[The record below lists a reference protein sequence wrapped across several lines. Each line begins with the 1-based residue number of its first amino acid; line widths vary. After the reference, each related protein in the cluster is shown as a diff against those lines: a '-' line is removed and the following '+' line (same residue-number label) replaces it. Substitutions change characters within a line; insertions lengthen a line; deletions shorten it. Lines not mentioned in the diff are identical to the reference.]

1 VNHLA
6 KLCLAEAETGVMPE
20 DESDQMGMLDSLTS
34 LMKAQGCGAR
44 QIKLVEDRF
53 NKRLNPAEG
62 GEKFDLSSVRKYL
75 DDGNGWNSGN
85 FQSKVT
91 VQGDRVKDVNGNK
104 VQLYKTASTN
114 DPLAEE
120 DAMNNQTAVLSQ
132 FDGWLAT
139 HPDATWD
146 EQAKRFQS
154 IYKATTGKELPLI
167 DIARKQRESGMRNTA
182 EGEKRLARE
191 AGNRALLERERAKQP
206 EYEAWQ
212 KTELPKLQEKKRLSN
227 ITTAPVTFGIDTK
240 EQDEVI
246 MIGEDMLQGND
257 AYAKYGVPMIGIL
270 VGENTVYRPKKVRV
284 VKGSGVTLSSGICRR
299 YGITKFTKLTAPLV
313 VSYNVK

>member
-1 VNHLA
+1 MNNKVAVMSKFNGYLESHPKA
-6 KLCLAEAETGVMPE
+6 TWKDQAEAF
-20 DESDQMGMLDSLTS
+20 
-34 LMKAQGCGAR
+34 K
-44 QIKLVEDRF
+44 
-53 NKRLNPAEG
+53 
-62 GEKFDLSSVRKYL
+62 
-75 DDGNGWNSGN
+75 
-85 FQSKVT
+85 
-91 VQGDRVKDVNGNK
+91 
-104 VQLYKTASTN
+104 
-114 DPLAEE
+114 
-120 DAMNNQTAVLSQ
+120 
-132 FDGWLAT
+132 
-139 HPDATWD
+139 
-146 EQAKRFQS
+146 S
-154 IYKATTGKELPLI
+154 IYKEMTGKDLSLV
-167 DIARKQRESGMRNTA
+167 DIATAQREAGKKNLA
-182 EGEKRLARE
+182 EGERRKNKIDAE
-191 AGNRALLERERAKQP
+191 AALLERERAKQP